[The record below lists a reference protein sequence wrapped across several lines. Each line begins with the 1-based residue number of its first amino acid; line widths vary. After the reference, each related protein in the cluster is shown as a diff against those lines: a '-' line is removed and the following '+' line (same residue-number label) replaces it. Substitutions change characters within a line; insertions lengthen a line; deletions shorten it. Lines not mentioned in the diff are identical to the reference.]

1 MADVPKSKGKAKK
14 LAHDELVKQDSMAF
28 AHLLY
33 DIWKDK
39 KRKEKDNDL
48 PSNK

>member
-1 MADVPKSKGKAKK
+1 MADVPKPIGKAKK
-14 LAHDELVKQDSMAF
+14 LTHDELVKRDAMAF

-48 PSNK
+48 PLSK

>member
-1 MADVPKSKGKAKK
+1 MADVPKSKAKANK
-14 LAHDELVKQDSMAF
+14 LTHDELVKRDAMAF
-28 AHLLY
+28 ARLLY

-39 KRKEKDNDL
+39 KRKEKNNDL